1 MIVSGDITFTWF
13 TSPIG
18 TQYQGLRFVWEGQ
31 PYLIENLNRRFL
43 AFQNHHSIFIL
54 PLTNDIVSPLKNH
67 FTSCFVTYPWSS
79 KYQDEGA
86 AGGCNNHCV
95 FGSETMSTKN
105 NGDFQ
110 WGLAVTTQFT
120 MVQCYNGFS
129 W

>member
-1 MIVSGDITFTWF
+1 MSETPKQSGCGRDSLTLLLV
-13 TSPIG
+13 G
-18 TQYQGLRFVWEGQ
+18 
-31 PYLIENLNRRFL
+31 NLNRRFL

-54 PLTNDIVSPLKNH
+54 PLANDIVSPLKNR
-67 FTSCFVTYPWSS
+67 FTSRFVTYPWSS

-110 WGLAVTTQFT
+110 WGRAWQ
-120 MVQCYNGFS
+120 Q
-129 W
+129 